1 MPYRIRFLCFLPV
14 LALLAGADW
23 PQFMGPGR
31 NGVSPEKALVLSWS
45 DKGPPVLWSRAV
57 GEGYS
62 APVVAGDRLIL
73 FHRVGDEEVVE
84 CLDPAT
90 GQPRWKYTYPTS
102 YQDWLN
108 KGNGP
113 RSTPLIADGKVF
125 TLGPSG
131 HLLCLDL
138 ATGKK
143 SWDRELLKDY
153 QVRRSFFGVGTSPIL
168 EGDIVAVNVGGRPD
182 AGIVGFHKDTGKE
195 VWRATDHDASYASP
209 VAATF
214 AGVRH
219 LIFFTREGLVSLD
232 PASGAVRFS
241 RRWRPRINESVNAA
255 SPVVNGDQV
264 FVSTSYNT
272 GALVVRGSKQAV
284 EEDIWKGDE
293 SLSCH
298 FSTPVLHDG
307 FLYGFDG
314 RQESGTQFR
323 CVEWQTGKV
332 RWSKDGFGCGSLI
345 AVQGLLLVLS
355 ESGDLVVVEPNPEAY
370 REKSRATV
378 LSGPVRAHMALADG
392 RLFAR
397 DNRKLICFRL
407 KKE

>member
-1 MPYRIRFLCFLPV
+1 MTYRIRFLSLLPL
-14 LALLAGADW
+14 LALCAGADW
-23 PQFMGPGR
+23 PQFLGPQR
-31 NGVSPEKALVLSWS
+31 NGVSAETGLVLSWDS
-45 DKGPPVLWSRAV
+45 KGPPVLWEREV

-73 FHRVGDEEVVE
+73 FHRLANEDVVE

-90 GQPRWKYTYPTS
+90 GKPRWKYTYPTS

-113 RSTPLIADGKVF
+113 RSTPLIAEGKVF
-125 TLGPSG
+125 TLGAAG

-143 SWDRELLKDY
+143 SWSRNLLDDY
-153 QVRRSFFGVGTSPIL
+153 QVRRSFFGIGTSPIL
-168 EGDIVAVNVGGRPD
+168 EGDILAINVGGREG

-214 AGVRH
+214 DGVRH

-232 PASGAVRFS
+232 PASGAVRFN

-255 SPVVNGDQV
+255 SPVVAGDQV

-272 GALVVRGSKQAV
+272 GALVVRGSKQGV
-284 EEDIWKGDE
+284 EEIWKGDD

-298 FSTPVLHDG
+298 FSTPVERAG

-314 RQESGTQFR
+314 RQEVGTQFR
-323 CVEWQTGKV
+323 CVEWKTGKV
-332 RWSKDGFGCGSLI
+332 RWGQEGFGCGSLI
-345 AVQGLLLVLS
+345 TVQGLLLVLS
-355 ESGDLVVVEPNPEAY
+355 EDGDLVVVEPNPDRY
-370 REKSRATV
+370 VEKCRAKV
-378 LSGPVRAHMALADG
+378 LTGPVRAHLALADG